1 MNKYKFFSVLLIFF
15 IFFSNLF
22 ANSIKIIVKVQ
33 DEIITNLDI
42 DNEKKYLTFLNP
54 KLKELN
60 NSRINEIA
68 KNSLIREIIKKNELE
83 KIYDFEKTGDLI
95 DVVEKNFL
103 ESKNISNKTE
113 FIQILKNQKLNY
125 ETIKKKLQIEAL
137 WNQFIYNK
145 YAKNIRINE
154 NSLKES
160 VISQFKD
167 KNKKYEYNLSE
178 IFFTE
183 TQDKSL
189 NETLKKI
196 IFSIEEIGFENT
208 ANIYSISS
216 TSKNGGLIGWVN
228 ELQISEKI
236 KKNILNLNTNEI
248 SKPIRIENGYLLVK
262 VNERRE
268 FKQKINLE
276 NQLKELI
283 NKETNR
289 QLNSFSIIYYKRL
302 RKNIRVDE
310 I

>member
-1 MNKYKFFSVLLIFF
+1 
-15 IFFSNLF
+15 LF

-33 DEIITNLDI
+33 DEIITNVDI

-113 FIQILKNQKLNY
+113 FIQILNKQKLNY

-154 NSLKES
+154 NGLRES

-167 KNKKYEYNLSE
+167 KNKKFEYNLSE

-196 IFSIEEIGFENT
+196 ISSIEEIGFENT

>member
-154 NSLKES
+154 NSLRES
-160 VISQFKD
+160 VISQYKD

>member
-1 MNKYKFFSVLLIFF
+1 MNNYKFFSVLLIFF

-54 KLKELN
+54 KLKELS

-154 NSLKES
+154 NSLRES

>member
-1 MNKYKFFSVLLIFF
+1 MNKYRFFSVLLIFF

-33 DEIITNLDI
+33 DEIITNVDI

-113 FIQILKNQKLNY
+113 FIQILNKQKLNY

-154 NSLKES
+154 NGLRES

-167 KNKKYEYNLSE
+167 KNKKFEYNLSE

-196 IFSIEEIGFENT
+196 ISSIEEIGFENT

>member
-1 MNKYKFFSVLLIFF
+1 MNNYKFFSVLLIFF

-154 NSLKES
+154 NSLRES

>member
-1 MNKYKFFSVLLIFF
+1 MNNYKFFSVLLIFF

-42 DNEKKYLTFLNP
+42 DNEKKYLIFLNP

-154 NSLKES
+154 NSLRES